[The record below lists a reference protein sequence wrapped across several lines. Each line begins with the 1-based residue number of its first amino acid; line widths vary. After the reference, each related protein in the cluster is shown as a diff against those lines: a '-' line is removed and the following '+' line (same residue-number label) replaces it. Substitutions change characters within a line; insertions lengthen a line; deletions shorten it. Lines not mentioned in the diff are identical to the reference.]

1 MTTEQTLANSLGIE
15 LAIKQIP
22 IGAHKINYL
31 VAGKGEPLLL
41 IHGANFGWGVW
52 YPNIPELAK
61 HFTVYAIDLPGAGH
75 SSTIDYGKLDVTRDF
90 VEITKEFIQRQDLR
104 DLAILGHSIGGFV
117 ALKVTLEQ
125 SQSIKNVILVDSTG
139 FSSKINFKADSR
151 Q

>member
-75 SSTIDYGKLDVTRDF
+75 SSTSALQRYGCYLFCR
-90 VEITKEFIQRQDLR
+90 I
-104 DLAILGHSIGGFV
+104 GFV
-117 ALKVTLEQ
+117 MCLSCSFLALK
-125 SQSIKNVILVDSTG
+125 N
-139 FSSKINFKADSR
+139 R
-151 Q
+151 